1 MLQGMRTVEYP
12 VGDLAKA
19 MAWYSSVLELGS
31 YFNEPFDGGFNVGG
45 YELGLVPQNTV
56 AGQPCPMAYWGVPDA
71 AAAYA
76 RLLAL
81 GAHASEDVHDV
92 DGGILP
98 STVLDPFS
106 NQSGVTQNPHFGLL
120 A

>member
-1 MLQGMRTVEYP
+1 MRTVEYP
-12 VGDLAKA
+12 VGDWAKA
-19 MAWYSSVLELGS
+19 TAWYSSVLEQGR
-31 YFNEPFDGGFNVGG
+31 YFNEPLYVGFNVGD
-45 YELGLVPQNTV
+45 YELGRVPQNTA
-56 AGQPCPMAYWGVPDA
+56 AGQAGPMAYWGVP
-71 AAAYA
+71 AAYA

-98 STVLDPFS
+98 GTVLDPFG
-106 NQSGVTQNPHFGLL
+106 NQLGVTQNPHFGLP